1 MLRLINAIV
10 FFTMLFCFTPSA
22 QAKVY
27 QIGMASFYGK
37 AHHGRKT
44 ASGERFNM
52 YHLTAAH
59 RKLPFGTRL
68 LVSCKETGRTVIV
81 TVNDRGP
88 YHGNRILDLSL
99 GAAKELGIVKRG
111 VARIEIEKIENLDS
125 IEGLIRE
132 LKLE

>member
-1 MLRLINAIV
+1 MLRLINAVV
-10 FFTMLFCFTPSA
+10 FFIMLFCLVPNA

-27 QIGMASFYGK
+27 QSGMASFYGH
-37 AHHGRKT
+37 AHHGKKT

-59 RKLPFGTRL
+59 RKLPFGTKL
-68 LVSCKETGRTVIV
+68 LVSCKETGKSVVV

-99 GAAKELGIVKRG
+99 GAAKQLGIDRKG

-125 IEGLIRE
+125 IEGLIQ
-132 LKLE
+132 KLNLE